1 MANDITIKDGSSYAI
16 KVKTTETNGIHVPHH
31 NIDNLQGIITSL
43 QSILT
48 ELQQNAEL
56 PISGSVTI
64 TGTPTVNTGLSQSL
78 TNSQL
83 RATPVDVTGNF
94 YQTTQPVSVVSLP
107 LPTDAATSILQTTA
121 NTSLESLNIKTPA
134 LGQALVSASTPVV
147 LPASQIA
154 TLTPPTS
161 VGITGTLPPI
171 TAVSLPLPSGAATE
185 AKQPALGIAGASST
199 DVITVQGIAGGVAQ
213 PVTIS
218 TLPALATGT
227 NTIGAISN
235 SFFAATQS
243 GAWNITNISGTV
255 SLPTGASTSALQ
267 TTGNTSLSNI
277 DTKTPALGQALAA
290 ASIPVVL
297 PAVQLTALT
306 PPTTVGVNSL
316 PALSTG
322 SNAIGS
328 ITNTSFGISGT
339 LPAFTNTP
347 TFNIGTA
354 PIIAVTGNFYQA
366 TQPVSLSTNTPT
378 LQASSAIVGKV
389 GIDQTTPGTTNKVS
403 IGNDGT
409 VAISGNLPAFAA
421 TPTFN
426 IGTAP
431 SLTFTNTS
439 FTANAG
445 SDLNTS
451 ALALESGGNLA
462 GINTKLPSNLTVSAT
477 RLLVDGSG
485 VTQPVSMTSAPLG
498 LAWESSAL
506 VTRPP
511 NVAAYTAND
520 VYGGVFEIQNIGAS
534 GGFIFIESID
544 IIFNIIAVPA
554 GMSSFTVYLYGVT
567 PSSAIADNLPF
578 SISSGDR
585 ASILNPRGI
594 VLSASLAQ
602 GGGGSV
608 VAEVRNINQL
618 FKLTGT
624 SLFGYVVTNGAF
636 TPAANS
642 ENFTIRVRSFA
653 P

>member
-1 MANDITIKDGSSYAI
+1 MANDITIKDGSSYAV
-16 KVKTTETNGIHVPHH
+16 KVKTTETNGTHVPHH
-31 NIDNLQGIITSL
+31 NIDNLEGIITSL

-94 YQTTQPVSVVSLP
+94 YQTTQPVSV
-107 LPTDAATSILQTTA
+107 I
-121 NTSLESLNIKTPA
+121 
-134 LGQALVSASTPVV
+134 
-147 LPASQIA
+147 
-154 TLTPPTS
+154 
-161 VGITGTLPPI
+161 
-171 TAVSLPLPSGAATE
+171 SLPLPSGAATE
-185 AKQPALGIAGASST
+185 AKQPALGTAGASST

-213 PVTIS
+213 PVTIA

-235 SFFAATQS
+235 TSFAATQS
-243 GAWNITNISGTV
+243 GAWDITNISGTI

-297 PAVQLTALT
+297 PAVQVTALT

-339 LPAFTNTP
+339 LPAFTTTP

-354 PIIAVTGNFYQA
+354 PTIAVTGTFWQA

-409 VAISGNLPAFAA
+409 VAISGNLPAFAT

-426 IGTAP
+426 LGTAP
-431 SLTFTNTS
+431 NLTFTNTS
-439 FTANAG
+439 FIANAG
-445 SDLNTS
+445 TNLNTS

-462 GINTKLPSNLTVSAT
+462 AINTKLPSNLTVSAT

-485 VTQPVSMTSAPLG
+485 VTQPVSMNFAPPG
-498 LAWESSAL
+498 LVWESTDTITI
-506 VTRPP
+506 TRAAMTTYMASSP
-511 NVAAYTAND
+511 NFD
-520 VYGGVFEIQNIGAS
+520 VYGGLFELQNIGVA
-534 GGFIFIESID
+534 GKGIFLTFFEID
-544 IIFNIIAVPA
+544 LTLNAVPT
-554 GMSSFTVYLYGVT
+554 GMTSFQVFLSPTAPT
-567 PSSAIADNLPF
+567 SIADNNIFTLNSGAYLDKVGF
-578 SISSGDR
+578 SV
-585 ASILNPRGI
+585 PM
-594 VLSASLAQ
+594 SLGR
-602 GGGGSV
+602 GGGKV
-608 VAEVRNINQL
+608 VGVIKDLNQL
-618 FKLTGT
+618 FILTSS
-624 SLFGYVVTNGAF
+624 SLWGYLVTNGAIV
-636 TPAANS
+636 PAANS
-642 ENFTIRVRSFA
+642 EEGTIRARSFA

>member
-1 MANDITIKDGSSYAI
+1 MANDITIKDGSSYAV
-16 KVKTTETNGIHVPHH
+16 KVKTTETNGTHVPHH
-31 NIDNLQGIITSL
+31 NIDNLEGIITSL

-94 YQTTQPVSVVSLP
+94 YQTTQPVSV
-107 LPTDAATSILQTTA
+107 I
-121 NTSLESLNIKTPA
+121 
-134 LGQALVSASTPVV
+134 
-147 LPASQIA
+147 
-154 TLTPPTS
+154 
-161 VGITGTLPPI
+161 
-171 TAVSLPLPSGAATE
+171 SLPLPSGAATE
-185 AKQPALGIAGASST
+185 AKQPALGTAGASST

-213 PVTIS
+213 PVTIA

-235 SFFAATQS
+235 TSFAATQS
-243 GAWNITNISGTV
+243 GAWDITNISGTI
-255 SLPTGASTSALQ
+255 SLPTEASTSALQ

-297 PAVQLTALT
+297 PAVQVTALT

-339 LPAFTNTP
+339 LPAFTTTP

-354 PIIAVTGNFYQA
+354 PTIAVTGTFWQA

-409 VAISGNLPAFAA
+409 VAISGNLPAFAT

-426 IGTAP
+426 LGTAP
-431 SLTFTNTS
+431 NLTFTNTS
-439 FTANAG
+439 FIANAG
-445 SDLNTS
+445 TNLNTS

-462 GINTKLPSNLTVSAT
+462 AINTKLPSNLTVSAT

-485 VTQPVSMTSAPLG
+485 VTQPVSMNFAPPG
-498 LAWESSAL
+498 LVWESTDTITI
-506 VTRPP
+506 TRAAMTTYMASSP
-511 NVAAYTAND
+511 NFD
-520 VYGGVFEIQNIGAS
+520 VYGGLFELQNIGVA
-534 GGFIFIESID
+534 GKGIFLTFFEID
-544 IIFNIIAVPA
+544 LTLNAVPT
-554 GMSSFTVYLYGVT
+554 GMTSFQVFLSPTAPT
-567 PSSAIADNLPF
+567 SIADNNIFTLNSGAYLDKVGF
-578 SISSGDR
+578 SV
-585 ASILNPRGI
+585 PM
-594 VLSASLAQ
+594 SLGR
-602 GGGGSV
+602 GGGKV
-608 VAEVRNINQL
+608 VGVIKDLNQL
-618 FKLTGT
+618 FILTSS
-624 SLFGYVVTNGAF
+624 SLWGYLVTNGAIV
-636 TPAANS
+636 PAANS
-642 ENFTIRVRSFA
+642 EQGTIRARSFA

>member
-1 MANDITIKDGSSYAI
+1 MANDITIKDGSSYAV
-16 KVKTTETNGIHVPHH
+16 KVKTTETNGTHVPHH
-31 NIDNLQGIITSL
+31 NIDNLEGIITSL

-94 YQTTQPVSVVSLP
+94 YQTTQPVSV
-107 LPTDAATSILQTTA
+107 I
-121 NTSLESLNIKTPA
+121 
-134 LGQALVSASTPVV
+134 
-147 LPASQIA
+147 
-154 TLTPPTS
+154 
-161 VGITGTLPPI
+161 
-171 TAVSLPLPSGAATE
+171 SLPLPSGAATE
-185 AKQPALGIAGASST
+185 AKQPALGTAGASST

-213 PVTIS
+213 PVTIA

-235 SFFAATQS
+235 TSFAATQS
-243 GAWNITNISGTV
+243 GAWDITNISGTI
-255 SLPTGASTSALQ
+255 SLPTEASTSALQ

-297 PAVQLTALT
+297 PAVQVTALT

-339 LPAFTNTP
+339 LPAFTTTP

-354 PIIAVTGNFYQA
+354 PTIAVTGTFWQA

-409 VAISGNLPAFAA
+409 VAISGNLPAFAT

-426 IGTAP
+426 LGTAP
-431 SLTFTNTS
+431 NLTFTNTS
-439 FTANAG
+439 FIANAG
-445 SDLNTS
+445 TNLNTS

-462 GINTKLPSNLTVSAT
+462 AINTKLPSNLTVSAT

-485 VTQPVSMTSAPLG
+485 VTQPVSMNFAPPG
-498 LAWESSAL
+498 LVWESTDTITI
-506 VTRPP
+506 TRAAMTTYRASSP
-511 NVAAYTAND
+511 NFD
-520 VYGGVFEIQNIGAS
+520 VYGGLFELQNIGVA
-534 GGFIFIESID
+534 GKGIFLTFFEID
-544 IIFNIIAVPA
+544 LTLNAVPT
-554 GMSSFTVYLYGVT
+554 GMTSFQVFLSPTAPT
-567 PSSAIADNLPF
+567 SIADNNIFTLNSGAYLDKVGF
-578 SISSGDR
+578 SV
-585 ASILNPRGI
+585 PM
-594 VLSASLAQ
+594 SLGR
-602 GGGGSV
+602 GGGKV
-608 VAEVRNINQL
+608 VGVIKDLNQL
-618 FKLTGT
+618 FILTSS
-624 SLFGYVVTNGAF
+624 SLWGYLVTNGAIVQ
-636 TPAANS
+636 AANS
-642 ENFTIRVRSFA
+642 EQGTIRARSFA

>member
-1 MANDITIKDGSSYAI
+1 MANDITIKDGSSYAV
-16 KVKTTETNGIHVPHH
+16 KVKTTETNGTHVPHH
-31 NIDNLQGIITSL
+31 NIDNLEGIITSL

-94 YQTTQPVSVVSLP
+94 YQTTQPVSV
-107 LPTDAATSILQTTA
+107 I
-121 NTSLESLNIKTPA
+121 
-134 LGQALVSASTPVV
+134 
-147 LPASQIA
+147 
-154 TLTPPTS
+154 
-161 VGITGTLPPI
+161 
-171 TAVSLPLPSGAATE
+171 SLPLPSGAATE
-185 AKQPALGIAGASST
+185 AKQPALGTAGASST

-213 PVTIS
+213 PVTIA

-235 SFFAATQS
+235 TSFAATQS
-243 GAWNITNISGTV
+243 GAWDITNISGTI
-255 SLPTGASTSALQ
+255 SLPTEASTSALQ

-297 PAVQLTALT
+297 PEQQVTALT

-339 LPAFTNTP
+339 LPAFTTTP

-354 PIIAVTGNFYQA
+354 PTIAVTGTFWQA

-409 VAISGNLPAFAA
+409 VAISGNLPAFAT

-426 IGTAP
+426 LGTAP
-431 SLTFTNTS
+431 NLTFTNTS
-439 FTANAG
+439 FIANAG
-445 SDLNTS
+445 TNLNTS

-462 GINTKLPSNLTVSAT
+462 AINTKLPSNLTVSAT
-477 RLLVDGSG
+477 SRLLVDGSG
-485 VTQPVSMTSAPLG
+485 VTQPVSMIAAPPG
-498 LAWESSAL
+498 LVYESTA
-506 VTRPP
+506 TIIRAA
-511 NVAAYTAND
+511 NTTAYTASATNFD
-520 VYGGVFEIQNIGAS
+520 VYGGLFQLQNIGEA
-534 GGFIFIESID
+534 GKGIFLSYFEISLNLSD
-544 IIFNIIAVPA
+544 VPQGMTSFAVH
-554 GMSSFTVYLYGVT
+554 LYPT
-567 PSSAIADNLPF
+567 APTTIADN
-578 SISSGDR
+578 SIWTIGSD
-585 ASILNPRGI
+585 P
-594 VLSASLAQ
+594 VLDPVGFNVSMSLAK
-602 GGGGSV
+602 GGGKV
-608 VAEVRNINQL
+608 VGVIKDLNQL
-618 FKLTGT
+618 FILTSS
-624 SLFGYVVTNGAF
+624 SLWGYLVTNGAF

-642 ENFTIRVRSFA
+642 EEGTIRARSFA

>member
-1 MANDITIKDGSSYAI
+1 MANDITIKDGSSYAV
-16 KVKTTETNGIHVPHH
+16 KVKTTETNGTHVPHH
-31 NIDNLQGIITSL
+31 NIDNLGGITTSL

-94 YQTTQPVSVVSLP
+94 YQTTQPVSV
-107 LPTDAATSILQTTA
+107 I
-121 NTSLESLNIKTPA
+121 
-134 LGQALVSASTPVV
+134 
-147 LPASQIA
+147 
-154 TLTPPTS
+154 
-161 VGITGTLPPI
+161 
-171 TAVSLPLPSGAATE
+171 SLPLPSGAATE
-185 AKQPALGIAGASST
+185 AKQPALGTAGASST

-213 PVTIS
+213 PVTIA

-235 SFFAATQS
+235 TSFAATQS
-243 GAWNITNISGTV
+243 GAWDITNISGTI

-297 PAVQLTALT
+297 PAAQVTALT

-339 LPAFTNTP
+339 LPAFTTTP

-354 PIIAVTGNFYQA
+354 PTIAVTGTFWQA

-409 VAISGNLPAFAA
+409 VAISGNLPAFAT

-426 IGTAP
+426 LGTAP
-431 SLTFTNTS
+431 NLTFTNTS
-439 FTANAG
+439 FIANAG
-445 SDLNTS
+445 TNLNTS

-462 GINTKLPSNLTVSAT
+462 AINTKLPSNLTVSAT

-485 VTQPVSMTSAPLG
+485 VTQPVSMNFAPPG
-498 LAWESSAL
+498 LVWESTDTITI
-506 VTRPP
+506 TRAAMTTYMASSP
-511 NVAAYTAND
+511 NFD
-520 VYGGVFEIQNIGAS
+520 VYGGLFELQNIGVA
-534 GGFIFIESID
+534 GKGIFLTFFEID
-544 IIFNIIAVPA
+544 LTLNAVPT
-554 GMSSFTVYLYGVT
+554 GMTSFQVFLSPTAPT
-567 PSSAIADNLPF
+567 SIADNNIFTLNSGAYLDKVGF
-578 SISSGDR
+578 SV
-585 ASILNPRGI
+585 PM
-594 VLSASLAQ
+594 SLGR
-602 GGGGSV
+602 GGGKV
-608 VAEVRNINQL
+608 VGVIKDLNQL
-618 FKLTGT
+618 FILTSS
-624 SLFGYVVTNGAF
+624 SLWGYLVTNGAIV
-636 TPAANS
+636 PIANS
-642 ENFTIRVRSFA
+642 ETGTIRARSFA